1 MLYIKLNWKI
11 QESLCCTFEMVLVH
25 MCWNKGHFRREDRGP
40 QHVRQGQQQQ
50 QCNHRGRRL
59 MILPLPVNVCVSETI
74 IDTETEEQ
82 HDDGMES
89 ATAVTTF

>member
-1 MLYIKLNWKI
+1 
-11 QESLCCTFEMVLVH
+11 
-25 MCWNKGHFRREDRGP
+25 
-40 QHVRQGQQQQ
+40 
-50 QCNHRGRRL
+50 

-89 ATAVTTF
+89 TTAVTTF

>member
-1 MLYIKLNWKI
+1 
-11 QESLCCTFEMVLVH
+11 
-25 MCWNKGHFRREDRGP
+25 
-40 QHVRQGQQQQ
+40 
-50 QCNHRGRRL
+50 